1 LSSNPAAAPLDA
13 ATVRATAAR
22 IAPHIRR
29 TPVIAVDGADFG
41 VPGVR
46 LVFKLEFLQHA
57 GSFKT
62 RGAFNNL
69 LTRELPPVGVAAA
82 SGGNHGAAVAYAAMK
97 MQRPATIFVPS
108 VASLAKME
116 QIRGY
121 GARLEIAGER
131 YNDALLASE
140 KWIAQS
146 GAAPIHAYD
155 QWETLQGQATVG
167 LEFEEQAPELDAL
180 LVAVGGGGLVGGIAA
195 WYAGRIPV
203 IGVEPEEAPTLTRA
217 LEAGAPVDSPAGGVA
232 ADSLA
237 PKRVGALMF
246 PLAQRYVAATVLVSD
261 DAIRGAQRALW
272 KTLRIVAEPGGAA
285 ALAALTSGAWKPKDG
300 AVVGVLLC
308 GANTTAVEF
317 R

>member
-1 LSSNPAAAPLDA
+1 MNDASNAPDLEAASIEA
-13 ATVRATAAR
+13 AAAR
-22 IAPHIRR
+22 IAPHVRR
-29 TPVIAVDGADFG
+29 TPVLAVDGADFG
-41 VPGVR
+41 LPGVR

-69 LTRELPPVGVAAA
+69 LTRTLPAAGVVAA

-97 MQRPATIFVPS
+97 RGVPATIFVPS
-108 VASLAKME
+108 VASAAKME

-121 GARLEIAGER
+121 GAKLEIAGER

-140 KWIAQS
+140 KWIERS
-146 GAAPIHAYD
+146 GAAAIHAYD

-167 LEFEEQAPELDAL
+167 LELEKQAPDLDAL
-180 LVAVGGGGLVGGIAA
+180 LVAVGGGGLIGGIAA
-195 WYAGRIPV
+195 WYSGRVPV

-217 LEAGAPVDSPAGGVA
+217 LEAGEPVDSPAGGVA

-237 PKRVGALMF
+237 PKRVGSLMF
-246 PLAQRYVAATVLVSD
+246 PIAQRHVARTVLVTD
-261 DAIRGAQRALW
+261 DAIRDAQRRLW

-285 ALAALTSGAWKPKDG
+285 ALASLTSGAWKPAAG
-300 AVVGVLLC
+300 QTVGVLLC
-308 GANTTAVEF
+308 GANTTAVSF
-317 R
+317 A